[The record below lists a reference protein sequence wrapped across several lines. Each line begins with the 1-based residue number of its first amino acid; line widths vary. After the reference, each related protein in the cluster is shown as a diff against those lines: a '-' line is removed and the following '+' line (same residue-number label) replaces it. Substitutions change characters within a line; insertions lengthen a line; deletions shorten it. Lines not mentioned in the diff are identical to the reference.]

1 MKQYLFDVGCI
12 SIGCEQSTHF
22 RIELEYLKIFFVF
35 INTQHNFLPMFTLPT
50 VMRNILFT
58 LLSAISRPTVSYTS
72 LMFYLLDSNFN
83 AFVVSPGQS

>member
-35 INTQHNFLPMFTLPT
+35 INTQHNFLRMFTLPT

-58 LLSAISRPTVSYTS
+58 LLSAISI
-72 LMFYLLDSNFN
+72 MFYLLDSNFN